1 MIVDISGEIHGLCME
16 VEIIQEELLF
26 IKNSFFSSFKKKKK
40 IVTKRPLSVLS
51 TMFCVTF

>member
-26 IKNSFFSSFKKKKK
+26 IKNSFFSSFKKKK
-40 IVTKRPLSVLS
+40 IVTKRPLSV
-51 TMFCVTF
+51 